1 MKRFLTS
8 VVLFGVLVGVFSPF
22 LGVKKALAEEMSDH
36 FPNYLKNQVGGT
48 YTVGSS
54 SVNVSVDRGYQP
66 TSTQAR
72 LSVQLHLSNKD
83 TTGTP
88 AHDTNGN
95 SVFDSPDSYGD
106 WDSLL
111 DENIISSSN
120 GIFLELIEI
129 PSNQD
134 LSFVAPNNSDNFVQ
148 YISGGNKSF
157 KPQLVGGTNYK
168 DVYTNDGGGG
178 GYTAVNIGH
187 FIWEMDPSKFFDKT
201 DFNVA
206 IPVTGLNPDKKY
218 YYRVVL
224 EEDGSFDEAFTEI
237 TASSFFQTLPAGSAD
252 PNLGAPLG
260 EGGVTSSS
268 LDEQAQENVFIENF
282 NCGITNIT
290 GCFLEL
296 YYRVFYRLSSGLL
309 SITARLMDVFI
320 GFSIS
325 DTIYKDPSL
334 ILNGWKIVR
343 DISNILFIFILLW
356 TALNVVLGTH
366 EFHANRTIATLIIVA
381 LLINFSLF
389 FSRVIVDAGNIL
401 GRVFYNAITVTNEG
415 SLQNSPLSDESKT
428 GVQIKSLSG
437 ALMNGFS
444 ISKMVSNE
452 SFAKVNQNGGSV
464 SSGTWAIVITLGII
478 TNVVAAW
485 TFFQCSFFF
494 MGRILSL
501 WFAMIFSP
509 FAFISRTLHKLESTK
524 RLGWAAWIQSI
535 TEASFMAPLFLFF
548 IYLIMLFISSNFLGG
563 LLENADSFSGF
574 EFYSAILLQFMFLI
588 GLIQAAK
595 KIASSMAGEF
605 GGQVANVFESGAKFI
620 GGAALGVATGGAA
633 LAARGTIGMGL
644 AKMDS
649 EALRDKAANG
659 KGVGGWL
666 ARRQIDAVEYGKKG
680 SFDLR
685 QSKIANTVSG
695 AAGINMNSGLN
706 LPGLKAFNTANTAGG
721 LEGAKTREQIKIDKN
736 KEKYGKENKEKAHN
750 IEHAIESRKEEI
762 EQNEDYIDALTN
774 AAKRSKANQN
784 AVQTVTDPNG
794 NTITGD
800 ENAMNAQLATAK
812 DRLRILKSG
821 DATQTW
827 TAQQIGASKID
838 GSTVEQSDVGRKRVL
853 GLRDMEKLLENNKKA
868 RAREYLLARQ
878 QVATGD
884 RDNDKSG
891 NSRRVLTA
899 EERDALGNITK
910 FGKFDENLAR
920 QNGQYGRSIARN
932 FVREMYRGLY
942 GGAGLGGVVAGVATG
957 GLGIVGGALVGGAF
971 SGVGRGGL
979 ATWLKEN
986 TMLNAVNESVHT
998 EMHSGKDKHE
1008 THLPKDFYKGPA
1020 NDFFSKLFSG
1030 LNSGGGGGH
1039 GAPAGGHDDH
1049 GGGGHH

>member
-22 LGVKKALAEEMSDH
+22 LGVKKALAVEMGNV
-36 FPNYLKNQVGGT
+36 FPNYLKKQVDGI
-48 YTVGSS
+48 YTIGSS
-54 SVNVSVDRGYQP
+54 AISVKVDSSYQP

-72 LSVQLHLSNKD
+72 LSIQLHLTNAGS
-83 TTGTP
+83 TAVP
-88 AHDTNGN
+88 AHDTTGDGIFN
-95 SVFDSPDSYGD
+95 SNDAYGD
-106 WDSLL
+106 WNSILDDSLL
-111 DENIISSSN
+111 NSTD
-120 GIFLELIEI
+120 GIFLQLIEI
-129 PSNQD
+129 PSSQNLQ
-134 LSFVAPNNSDNFVQ
+134 FQTPNNSDNFIQ
-148 YISGGNKSF
+148 YIEGGNKSF
-157 KPQLVGGTNYK
+157 RPKLVGGTNYK
-168 DVYTNDGGGG
+168 GDAYITDSGGG
-178 GYTAVNIGH
+178 GYSAVNIGH
-187 FIWEMDPSKFFDKT
+187 FLWEKDPSKFFDKT
-201 DFNVA
+201 DFSIV

-218 YYRVVL
+218 YYRMVL
-224 EEDGSFDEAFTEI
+224 EEDGSNDTAFTEI
-237 TASSFFQTLPAGSAD
+237 TASNFFQTLPAGSAD

-260 EGGVTSSS
+260 EGGVVTSS
-268 LDEQAQENVFIENF
+268 LNEEAQENVFIENF

-325 DTIYKDPSL
+325 DNIYKDPSL

-356 TALNVVLGTH
+356 TAINVVLGTH

-415 SLQNSPLSDESKT
+415 SLENSPLSNEEKT
-428 GVQIKSLSG
+428 GVKIKSLSG

-452 SFAKVNQNGGSV
+452 SFEKVNKNGGSV

-524 RLGWAAWIQSI
+524 RLGWTAWIQSI

-548 IYLIMLFISSNFLGG
+548 IYLIMLFISSDFLGG
-563 LLENADSFSGF
+563 LLQNRESFSGF

-605 GGQVANVFESGAKFI
+605 GGQVANVFESGAKFV
-620 GGAALGVATGGAA
+620 GGAALGIATGGAA

-649 EALRDKAANG
+649 EALRDKATG

-680 SFDLR
+680 SFDVR

-706 LPGLKAFNTANTAGG
+706 IPGLKAFNTANTAGG
-721 LEGAKTREQIKIDKN
+721 LEGAKTREQIKIDKD
-736 KEKYGKENKEKAHN
+736 KEKYGKEDKEKAHN
-750 IEHAIESRKEEI
+750 IEHEIESRKDGI
-762 EQNEDYIDALTN
+762 ESAENEVERIKAKVDRIKGNGGYDPQTGQTESDALTELG
-774 AAKRSKANQN
+774 AAKETLR
-784 AVQTVTDPNG
+784 
-794 NTITGD
+794 
-800 ENAMNAQLATAK
+800 TAK
-812 DRLRILKSG
+812 NG
-821 DATQTW
+821 TGQTW
-827 TAQQIGASKID
+827 TQADVASGKKKAD
-838 GSTVEQSDVGRKRVL
+838 GSLVTDADVAANRKSTDGMSL
-853 GLRDMEKLLENNKKA
+853 KELEKSLESNKKA
-868 RAREYLLARQ
+868 RAREYLLGRQ
-878 QVATGD
+878 QDAAG
-884 RDNDKSG
+884 G
-891 NSRRVLTA
+891 GQFLTD
-899 EERDALGNITK
+899 EKRDALGNITK
-910 FGKFDENLAR
+910 FGELDKQAIA
-920 QNGQYGRSIARN
+920 GSGRYMARN
-932 FVREMYRGLY
+932 FIREMYRGLS
-942 GGAGLGGVVAGVATG
+942 GGMGLGGVIAGVATG
-957 GLGIVGGALVGGAF
+957 GLGFAGMAGGALVGGAF
-971 SGVGRGGL
+971 SGSTRGL
-979 ATWLKEN
+979 ASWLTETN
-986 TMLNAVNESVHT
+986 TRLDAVNESVHT

-1020 NDFFSKLFSG
+1020 NDFFGKLFAG
-1030 LNSGGGGGH
+1030 LNSGGGH
-1039 GAPAGGHDDH
+1039 SSPAGGHDDH
-1049 GGGGHH
+1049 GGGGGHH